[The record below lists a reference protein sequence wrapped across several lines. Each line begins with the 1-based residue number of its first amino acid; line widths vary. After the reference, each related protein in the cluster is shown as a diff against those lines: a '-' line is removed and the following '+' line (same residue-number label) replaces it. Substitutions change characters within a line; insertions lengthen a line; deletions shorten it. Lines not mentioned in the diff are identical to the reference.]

1 MSSVVDH
8 HNSITYNY
16 TYDDLHRLT
25 SESVSGGGTTLSMD
39 YDPLGNIVSK
49 ATAGNSLAYSYGT
62 AGRPHRLTSITQN
75 GSPTYNY
82 AYDSNGN
89 MTTCFDL
96 ADPAGMK
103 QRSILYNAENMP
115 TQIDVFPYGG
125 GTSTTYGFSYDG
137 NGRRVLKWIG
147 GIVNTVYVGPHFEVV
162 NGVEA
167 SYIFAG
173 NQRIAKVT
181 GTGTQYFH
189 QDHLGSATRLTNE
202 TGQLM
207 EQAEYLPFG
216 QMRPGSSSP
225 PFASNYKYT
234 DQEFDVG
241 TGLYN
246 YDARLYDPI
255 IGRFISPD
263 SIVPDYTNPQALNR
277 YSYVLNNPLIY
288 IDQTGHD
295 WGPGA
300 PPDWE
305 GPPCGDRWERDPDL
319 GASAVDGEGGGGYLN
334 PFMGFGLLDF
344 MRTIIDYFSKSDY
357 GPKFVTSGEEDE
369 KRSKFSQAWEEATD
383 IVRKLTTFLGLVPK
397 SAAQGTPASTP
408 VGRSGTNEMKIASK
422 NPDQT
427 TGGRQYAGHAL
438 DDMQGRG
445 VPPSAVENIIKNGN
459 ESPGKDPGTIVH
471 TSSEGR
477 VVTTDGG
484 KVISVVQFGSKGR

>member
-1 MSSVVDH
+1 MGKINANRPARTIFGGGGPYTTNYEYWDDGKLKSIDYPGAGPTVSYAYYPGTDLLNTVSAGSITYATFSLYEPTGLAGQIAYQNGAVTTNTYFRQLARLTRLTTTSGGQTIQDYQYCYTHRGNVSSVVDH

-16 TYDDLHRLT
+16 TYDDLHRLI

-173 NQRIAKVT
+173 TQRIAEVT
-181 GTGTQYFH
+181 GTATKYFH

-207 EQAEYLPFG
+207 EQAEYLLFG
-216 QMRPGSSSP
+216 QMRSGSSSP

-234 DQEFDVG
+234 DQELDVG
-241 TGLYN
+241 IGLYN
-246 YDARLYDPI
+246 YDARMYDPI

-263 SIVPDYTNPQALNR
+263 PIVGDPMNPQALNR
-277 YSYVLNNPLIY
+277 YSYVLNNPLRY
-288 IDQTGHD
+288 V
-295 WGPGA
+295 
-300 PPDWE
+300 
-305 GPPCGDRWERDPDL
+305 DP
-319 GASAVDGEGGGGYLN
+319 
-334 PFMGFGLLDF
+334 
-344 MRTIIDYFSKSDY
+344 R
-357 GPKFVTSGEEDE
+357 
-369 KRSKFSQAWEEATD
+369 
-383 IVRKLTTFLGLVPK
+383 
-397 SAAQGTPASTP
+397 
-408 VGRSGTNEMKIASK
+408 
-422 NPDQT
+422 
-427 TGGRQYAGHAL
+427 
-438 DDMQGRG
+438 
-445 VPPSAVENIIKNGN
+445 GN
-459 ESPGKDPGTIVH
+459 ESVGATSPGMGSDTPGWSDYVSPKKDSYSDASWAYTKSQEDYNLALYGEAGPP
-471 TSSEGR
+471 S
-477 VVTTDGG
+477 D
-484 KVISVVQFGSKGR
+484 